1 MLDREDVGMRK
12 FAAVLFSTFLVV
24 LAGCSAGTSP
34 VNVSTTAPGVS
45 TVKNG
50 VIHGG
55 QNPVSGATVQLWQVG
70 TAGYRNGATAL
81 GSSVV
86 SDGNGNFSLAGQ
98 FTCPTTGNGNNTLVY
113 ITATGGNAGGGTN
126 SQLSMMSALGT
137 CGSLTSSTFI
147 TINEVTTVASVYALA
162 QFMNSAGVIGSPGYS
177 NTGLI
182 NAFATVNNLV
192 NINTGVANTVTP
204 AGNGVVPSAE
214 INTLANILASCVNSS
229 SVSGAPSANCSA
241 LFAAATPTGTGS
253 AGSAAPT
260 TTLAAAINIAL
271 YPWYNAGATSTL
283 FPLGAPNPPFGG
295 ALTTAPNDWTMAL
308 SFNGGGSSVRS
319 VAVDGSGSVWT
330 ANYASG
336 AGGLGSVSKLGTLGN
351 PLSGSPFTG
360 NVVGPYAVAIDTGG
374 NAWVVNHDANQLIG
388 FSNSGNTLGQFQYS
402 DTNAPNALAIDGNNN
417 IWITNSGGNTVSV
430 TNAGSPGG
438 RVPLSGGGISNPY
451 AVAIDSGH
459 NGWIT
464 DRSASA
470 VSEFDQN
477 DNAVSGAGGYT
488 GSGLNFPIGI
498 AMDSGGN
505 AWIVNSGASTLSKF
519 NAAGGPVG
527 GFTIGGSGIA
537 SAVAVDGSGRVYALK
552 RTPLLALFN
561 SGGQEITS
569 ATGFVGGNMNGP
581 DALAIDASGNVWV
594 GNQSP
599 STVNGALQ
607 TVTEFVGLAT
617 PSITPL
623 STAVQNG
630 QVGLRPGTPI
640 PVAFIPSYL
649 PPYGVGVAYSV
660 QLHASGGNTGGYL
673 WTLASGGLPTG
684 LSLGPNGVISGTSNV
699 SGQGSFTVTVCDAGN
714 LGNCATSGTLS
725 ISSSNGLPTGGGE
738 GMLNGSYVIRFG
750 GFNNANGSQGVANGF
765 DEVMQLNFNGTGAI
779 GSGEYDFNNPFNHTT
794 APISVTGSYTLGTDQ
809 RGLLS
814 LKVGASQ
821 ITYAIAVGTL
831 SGGVAQE
838 LRLIEFDD
846 TYSSGA
852 PITGTG
858 TGIGKKQTSATIAF
872 NQNFVFGL
880 QGETPCTNN
889 SGSNPSCAQT
899 LPVFGPI
906 SAAGFFTGDGSG
918 NITAGGEDAAAY
930 QAGYSGITLA
940 GTYTA
945 PDAAGRGTLTLT
957 PTGTTYP
964 VPPSHFTY
972 YVVSTGEMFMMSSD
986 IHSTSTMLMGDVLA
1000 QTTAFTTSS
1009 TLAGNYVLYE
1019 SQGKDNS
1026 NGAIYPTLSAGLL
1039 AQLAFSG
1046 SQFNATADQNNPNSG
1061 TQLKLGQTLTGAS
1074 YTIDANG
1081 RMAVPDIE
1089 TTFYLAGASGGF
1101 GTELPQA
1108 GDGGAGLLR
1117 LEQQTGSG
1125 YSCTTNVNAAGTYFL
1140 GYIQSAVRTGVS
1152 SGSAVEVGN
1161 GTGTLTVDNS
1171 DPSGILT
1178 QGATEA
1184 VTCAVDANGIST
1196 ASTGRFSYT
1205 TPGGNSIGYTIS
1217 PTKTVVMSVNQG
1229 ETTVTVLIIQK

>member
-1 MLDREDVGMRK
+1 MRK

-55 QNPVSGATVQLWQVG
+55 QNPVSNATVQLWQVG
-70 TAGYRNGATAL
+70 TSGYKNGATAL
-81 GSSVV
+81 GNSVT
-86 SDGNGNFSLAGQ
+86 SDANGNFSITGQ
-98 FTCPTTGNGNNTLVY
+98 YTCPTTGTAANTLVY
-113 ITATGGNAGGGTN
+113 ITATGGDAGGGTN
-126 SQLSMMSALGT
+126 SQLSMMTALGT
-137 CGSLTSSTFI
+137 CGSLTSSTFV

-162 QFMNSAGVIGSPGYS
+162 QFMSPAGVIGSPGYS

-182 NAFATVNNLV
+182 NAFAAVKNLV
-192 NINTGVANTVTP
+192 NITTGTANTVTP
-204 AGNGVVPSAE
+204 TGNGVVPSAE
-214 INTLANILASCVNSS
+214 IYTLANILASCVNST

-241 LFAAATPTGTGS
+241 LFAATTPTGTGS

-260 TTLAAAINIAL
+260 TTLAAALNIAL
-271 YPWYNAGATSTL
+271 YPWYNVGATSTL
-283 FPLGAPNPPFGG
+283 FPLGAPNPPFGS

-308 SFNGGGSSVRS
+308 SFSGGGSSVRS

-336 AGGLGSVSKLGTLGN
+336 AGGFGSVSKLGTLGN

-360 NVVGPYAVAIDTGG
+360 NVVGPYAVAIDTAGD
-374 NAWVVNHDANQLIG
+374 AWVVNHDANQLIG
-388 FSNSGNTLGQFQYS
+388 FTSSGNTLGQFQYPE
-402 DTNAPNALAIDGNNN
+402 TNAPNALAIDGNNN
-417 IWITNSGGNTVSV
+417 IWITNSGGTTVSE
-430 TNAGSPGG
+430 TNLNNPGSS
-438 RVPLSGGGISNPY
+438 VALSGGGLNNPF

-464 DRSASA
+464 DRSAGA
-470 VSEFDQN
+470 VSEFDQH
-477 DNAVSGAGGYT
+477 DTAISGASGYT

-519 NAAGGPVG
+519 NAAGAPVG

-537 SAVAVDGSGRVYALK
+537 SAVAIDGSGRAYALK
-552 RTPLLALFN
+552 RTPLLALFT
-561 SGGQEITS
+561 SAGTEITN

-599 STVNGALQ
+599 ATVNGALQ

-623 STAVQNG
+623 SMAVQNG
-630 QVGLRPGTPI
+630 QVGLKPGTPI
-640 PVAFIPSYL
+640 PVAFEPSYL

-660 QLHASGGNTGGYL
+660 QLHASGGNTGAYS

-714 LGNCATSGTLS
+714 PANCTTSGTLS
-725 ISSSNGLPTGGGE
+725 IFSSNGYPTGGGE
-738 GMLNGSYVIRFG
+738 GMLSGTYVLRFG
-750 GFNNANGSQGVANGF
+750 GFNNVNANQGVVNGF

-779 GSGEYDFNNPFNHTT
+779 GSGEYDFNNPITHNTT
-794 APISVTGSYTLGTDQ
+794 PISVSGYYTLGADQ
-809 RGLLS
+809 RGLMT
-814 LKVGASQ
+814 LKTGTVVT
-821 ITYAIAVGTL
+821 TYSISVGTL

-858 TGIGKKQTSATIAF
+858 TGVGKKQTSTTIAF
-872 NQNFVFGL
+872 NQNFVFGI

-889 SGSNPSCAQT
+889 SGSNPSCPQT

-906 SAAGFFTGDGSG
+906 SAAGFFTGDNAG

-930 QAGYSGITLA
+930 QIGYSGITLG

-957 PTGTTYP
+957 PVGTTYP

-972 YVVSTGEMFMMSSD
+972 YVVSPGEMFMMSSD
-986 IHSTSTMLMGDVLA
+986 VHSTSTMLMGDVLA

-1009 TLAGNYVLYE
+1009 TLAGNYVLYQ
-1019 SQGKDNS
+1019 SQAKDTS
-1026 NGAIYPTLSAGLL
+1026 NGMMYPNVSAGLL

-1046 SQFNATADQNNPNSG
+1046 SQFNAVADENNPNNN
-1061 TQLKLGQTLTGAS
+1061 TPLKLGMTATGVP

-1081 RMAVPDIE
+1081 RMPVAGITSV
-1089 TTFYLAGASGGF
+1089 FYLANATGGF
-1101 GTELPQA
+1101 GTNVPSG
-1108 GDGGAGLLR
+1108 GDGSAGLFR

-1125 YSCTTNVNAAGTYFL
+1125 YSCTTNINAAGTYFL
-1140 GYIQSAVRTGVS
+1140 GDIQSAIRMGVT
-1152 SGSAVEVGN
+1152 SGNVVTAGN

-1178 QGATEA
+1178 QGETEA
-1184 VTCAVDANGIST
+1184 VTCAVDPNGIST
-1196 ASTGRFSYT
+1196 ASTGRSTYT
-1205 TPGGNSIGYTIS
+1205 TPGGTSIGYAIS
-1217 PTKTVVMSVNQG
+1217 PTKTVVMSVNPG
-1229 ETTVTVLIIQK
+1229 ETTVTVLIIQQ